1 MQPDKNWA
9 VERARYQVKVCG
21 DHESNP
27 GRPTGGSWDQICLPW
42 ALRGPTGPQKGPFGA
57 KMSPFRAPWP
67 DTWSKCVVTMNPTKA
82 GQSRAVGTES
92 ASPGP
97 SEDLQG
103 PKRVLSGPKRTL
115 FACFL
120 ELGGSIWAITV
131 LNEPGI
137 PL

>member
-1 MQPDKNWA
+1 MSWDVGRLQPDA
-9 VERARYQVKVCG
+9 LKV
-21 DHESNP
+21 NTLI
-27 GRPTGGSWDQICLPW
+27 RNAIKILQKIWPW
-42 ALRGPTGPQKGPFGA
+42 RGP
-57 KMSPFRAPWP
+57 
-67 DTWSKCVVTMNPTKA
+67 DTRSKCMVTMNPTQA
-82 GQSRAVGTES
+82 GQSGAVGTES

-103 PKRVLSGPKRTL
+103 PKRGLSGPKRTL

-137 PL
+137 PLRRSGHPTSLYLKQKEFPKKLGRGN